1 MSQALPLRII
11 FAGTPEFA
19 AIHLRG
25 LLDSADFQHEIVAV
39 YSQPDRPS
47 GRGKK
52 LKPSP
57 VKQVALDHNISVF
70 QPVNF
75 KNTHDQQELANLK
88 ADLMIV
94 VAYGLLLPPV
104 ILGTPKYGCV
114 NVHASLLPRWR
125 GAAPIQRAI
134 EAGDVETGVTI
145 MQMDAGLD
153 TGDMLLKVNCPISAT
168 DTGGTIHDTLATIGL
183 PALVQT
189 VNLIAKNSIDPIKQD
204 DTLSCYA
211 AKISKGD
218 PVIDWRQPIDE
229 IANKIRAF
237 NPFPIAYTSLNDE
250 RIKIWQAAIVDQP
263 EDSDCLQDYEA
274 GTIIRANK
282 KEIVVA
288 CVDGYLSL
296 QQLQLPGG
304 KAMDIAALMNSK
316 AAMFTTETRFDTS
329 RNT

>member
-1 MSQALPLRII
+1 MSQTLALRIV

-25 LLDSADFQHEIVAV
+25 LLDSADFQHEIIAV

-57 VKQVALDHNISVF
+57 VKQVALDNNIAIF
-70 QPVNF
+70 QPANF
-75 KNTHDQQELANLK
+75 KNPNDQQVLADLK

-94 VAYGLLLPPV
+94 VAYGLLLPPA
-104 ILGTPKYGCV
+104 ILGTPKQGCI

-134 EAGDVETGVTI
+134 EAGDTETGVTI

-153 TGDMLLKVNCPISAT
+153 TGDMLMKVHCPIDTS
-168 DTGGTIHDTLATIGL
+168 DTGGTIHDTLAKIGL
-183 PALVQT
+183 PALSQT
-189 VNLIAKNSIDPIKQD
+189 VDLIAKNAIEPIKQD

-211 AKISKGD
+211 AKISKSD
-218 PVIDWRQPIDE
+218 PIIDWQQPVDK

-237 NPFPIAYTSLNDE
+237 NPFPIAYTRLNGE
-250 RIKIWQAAIVDQP
+250 RIKIWQATIVDLSADL
-263 EDSDCLQDYEA
+263 EFVHTCVA

-282 KEIVVA
+282 KEVIVA

-304 KAMDIAALMNSK
+304 RAMNIAALMNSK
-316 AAMFTTETRFDTS
+316 ATLFATETQFDTS
-329 RNT
+329 TEV

>member
-1 MSQALPLRII
+1 MSQTLPLRII

-19 AIHLRG
+19 ATHLRG
-25 LLDSADFQHEIVAV
+25 LLGSPDFQHEIVAV

-57 VKQVALDHNISVF
+57 VKQVALDNSIPIL
-70 QPVNF
+70 QPANF
-75 KNTHDQQELANLK
+75 KNPDDQQELASFN

-104 ILGTPKYGCV
+104 ILSAPKYGCI
-114 NVHASLLPRWR
+114 NVHASLLPKWR
-125 GAAPIQRAI
+125 GAAPIQRAV
-134 EAGDVETGVTI
+134 EAGDVETGITI

-153 TGDMLLKVNCPISAT
+153 TGDMLMKVHCPITAT
-168 DTGGTIHDTLATIGL
+168 DTGGTIHDTLAKIGL
-183 PALVQT
+183 PALIQT
-189 VNLIAKNSIDPIKQD
+189 VDLIAKNASHPIKQD
-204 DTLSCYA
+204 DALSCYA

-218 PVIDWRQPIDE
+218 PVIDWQQPVDK

-237 NPFPIAYTSLNDE
+237 NPFPIAYTSLNGE
-250 RIKIWQAAIVDQP
+250 RIKIWQAAIVDP
-263 EDSDCLQDYEA
+263 PADADYLLNCEA
-274 GTIIRANK
+274 GTIIKANK

-288 CVDGYLSL
+288 CVGGYLSL

-304 KAMDIAALMNSK
+304 KAMDVAALMNSK
-316 AAMFTTETRFDTS
+316 AAMFTTETQFDSS
-329 RNT
+329 RET